1 MEILLFTISTL
12 VFLEDFFEMNLKVT
26 RASSKVLKKTDIL
39 LTLDCINWID
49 SRQKSVKI
57 NLQYRDA

>member
-1 MEILLFTISTL
+1 MI
-12 VFLEDFFEMNLKVT
+12 LKVI

-39 LTLDCINWID
+39 LALDCINWIG

-57 NLQYRDA
+57 NLQYRDALKNPTSCQ